1 MGGRGV
7 VIRREHSKCYSVT
20 LHPSLVAIQPQCL
33 QLEAKEACYFLHD
46 RIVNNR
52 AREMAQWIRELVV
65 HEENP
70 GFVPTINTMAY
81 NSVSLFPWDTTFS
94 SDHREHQACT
104 WYAYIYVS

>member
-52 AREMAQWIRELVV
+52 AREMAQWIRAVSALPKVLSS
-65 HEENP
+65 NP
-70 GFVPTINTMAY
+70 SNHMVAHNHP
-81 NSVSLFPWDTTFS
+81 
-94 SDHREHQACT
+94 
-104 WYAYIYVS
+104 